1 MSKTTALYV
10 HHAYFFD
17 VHRATTSLNL
27 PMRRFMEDMD
37 KLPLLYLNMDQVVKK
52 FNSRKSRLHLTTSA
66 VSNRRD
72 KV

>member
-37 KLPLLYLNMDQVVKK
+37 RLRQITPSL
-52 FNSRKSRLHLTTSA
+52 FEHGSSR
-66 VSNRRD
+66 
-72 KV
+72 